1 MKKKLLSA
9 LVFVLLIMFVISVTA
24 FTAYAEEITI
34 VGTVTAIQ
42 FNDNDKVVAV
52 TIDTADGYYDVSD
65 NSIGKELLELLDKN
79 ITATGIVSEDKDGN
93 RIITIETYKILGE

>member
-24 FTAYAEEITI
+24 FTAYAEKITI
-34 VGTVTAIQ
+34 VGTVIAIA
-42 FNDNDKVVAV
+42 FDDNDKVVAV
-52 TIDTADGYYDVSD
+52 TIDTAEGYYDVSD

-79 ITATGIVSEDKDGN
+79 ITATGIVGEDKDGN

>member
-1 MKKKLLSA
+1 MRKKLLSA
-9 LVFVLLIMFVISVTA
+9 WVFALLIMFVIIVTA
-24 FTAYAEEITI
+24 FTAYAEKITI
-34 VGTVTAIQ
+34 VGTVTPIE

-52 TIDTADGYYDVSD
+52 TIDTAEGYYDVSD

-79 ITATGIVSEDKDGN
+79 ITATGIVGEDKDGN